1 MVQWFKVILAHQSVK
16 VKRKPPCRGPFFEKG
31 YKKTSGDCRQRTG
44 RAPWYHLFLPPPRE
58 CGLNGYP
65 AIPSLC
71 NGRTRSGLL
80 TALPSDAVFGGQ
92 LGSGSDPPSCAGRS
106 QQLRPSLR
114 AELATVFSVKAIL
127 TETLYHRTGEL
138 SRTSPR
144 LFASQSMGRKISAT
158 RAASPRW
165 SSHAPMRSRCRT
177 ESSPHFMAA

>member
-1 MVQWFKVILAHQSVK
+1 MRYCSFSKVYCLFSSLRK
-16 VKRKPPCRGPFFEKG
+16 VPPHYVCGEG
-31 YKKTSGDCRQRTG
+31 QQNT
-44 RAPWYHLFLPPPRE
+44 PPLTTFQ
-58 CGLNGYP
+58 GWG
-65 AIPSLC
+65 IPKALHGSTLLTKHIKDSFVARDLC